1 MIAIGT
7 MDAWES
13 VTIQLDDGGVVGVE
27 EWTPAAG
34 VRDGYAA
41 ILDFVAWLDSTYSDT
56 ATWTWIRNDSARA
69 AVSLEFGGTYN
80 YMSSAAAQSVLGVG
94 ASGSG
99 VPSLNWDDILGTLV
113 PDNAAASALS
123 DNYWRSVRDA
133 AQGAGSGA
141 VRAAV
146 PGLAPYRPRIVW
158 QGVTLDA
165 EALRLAL
172 ASASNPRQASV
183 YTADD
188 GWITGAL
195 GPVSR
200 QGSRGRYRFAAE
212 VLA

>member
-7 MDAWES
+7 TDAWES
-13 VTIQLDDGGVVGVE
+13 VGIELDDDGPVGVE
-27 EWTPAAG
+27 TWTPSAG

-41 ILDFVAWLDSTYSDT
+41 ILDFVSWLDSTYSDT
-56 ATWTWIRNDSARA
+56 ATWTWIRNTSARA

-80 YMSSAAAQSVLGVG
+80 YTSSAAAQSVLGVG

-99 VPSLNWDDILGTLV
+99 VSSLDWDDISGTLV

-123 DNYWRSVRDA
+123 DNYWRSVRDP

-146 PGLAPYRPRIVW
+146 PGLAPYRPRVVW

>member
-1 MIAIGT
+1 MIAIDTG
-7 MDAWES
+7 DAWASIE
-13 VTIQLDDGGVVGVE
+13 IEIDDGGPVGAE
-27 EWTPAAG
+27 TWAPAATT
-34 VRDGYAA
+34 RNGYAA
-41 ILDFVAWLDSTYSDT
+41 VLDFVAWFDATYSASASWAWVRSTSAT
-56 ATWTWIRNDSARA
+56 AAITVELVGSYDYTANPEAQALLGI
-69 AVSLEFGGTYN
+69 GG
-80 YMSSAAAQSVLGVG
+80 
-94 ASGSG
+94 SGSG
-99 VPSLNWDDILGTLV
+99 VASLDWDDVAGTLA

-123 DNYWRSVRDA
+123 DNYWRSVRNP

-146 PGLAPYRPRIVW
+146 PGLAPYRPRVVW
-158 QGVTLDA
+158 QGVALDA

-172 ASASNPRQASV
+172 ASASNPRQASF

-200 QGSRGRYRFAAE
+200 RGSRGRYRFAAE